1 MVTTNIIDVEGIGEH
16 YAKILVDTGITTTDD
31 FLKACHTTQDRE
43 ALAEKTDISTKMI
56 LEWANRCDLMRING
70 VGEEYSD
77 LLEASGV
84 DTVVELA
91 QRNSENLY
99 DALKAKADETGTRIV
114 RRPPGKDEVASWVDE
129 AKTLP
134 RMLEY

>member
-1 MVTTNIIDVEGIGEH
+1 MVTNNIIDVEGIGEH
-16 YAKILVDTGITTTDD
+16 YSKIIVDAGINTTDD
-31 FLKACHTTQDRE
+31 LLKTCHTPADRE
-43 ALAEKTDISTKMI
+43 ALAEKTDISAKMI

-77 LLEASGV
+77 LLEAAGV
-84 DTVVELA
+84 DTIVELA
-91 QRNSENLY
+91 QRNSENLFE
-99 DALKAKADETGTRIV
+99 ALTTKAEETGTRIV
-114 RRPPGKDEVASWVDE
+114 RRPPGKNEVEAWVEE